1 MLAAAIAVCFGV
13 GAGNAVAFG
22 AEAQEVQ
29 LRWTALE
36 QAGVPS
42 SDLAPLRE
50 AFRRLES
57 PRVRWT
63 VTDEQLVV
71 ESGPDVRD
79 FRWNGREADAEQC
92 AHVRT
97 TLLHSIGSCS
107 FFEPLGELEALG
119 IL

>member
-22 AEAQEVQ
+22 AEAQELQ

-50 AFRRLES
+50 RLDRLEARRLGPLPYSAVSGGLFEN
-57 PRVRWT
+57 PLDAVVLGAGKCVDNIETLNRIL
-63 VTDEQLVV
+63 VTDN
-71 ESGPDVRD
+71 R
-79 FRWNGREADAEQC
+79 R
-92 AHVRT
+92 
-97 TLLHSIGSCS
+97 
-107 FFEPLGELEALG
+107 
-119 IL
+119 